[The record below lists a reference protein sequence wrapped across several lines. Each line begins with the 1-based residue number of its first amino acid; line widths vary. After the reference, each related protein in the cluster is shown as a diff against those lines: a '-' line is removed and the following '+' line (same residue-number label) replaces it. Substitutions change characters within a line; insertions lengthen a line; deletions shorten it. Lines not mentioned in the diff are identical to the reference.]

1 MLVGFALA
9 LALAFGVEDFSSFA
23 SLLAVPNEDLP
34 AVPNED
40 LPAVPNEDFF
50 ARPPELTPR
59 KVIRI

>member
-1 MLVGFALA
+1 LFFSVLVDFALA

-23 SLLAVPNEDLP
+23 SLLAAPNEDLP
-34 AVPNED
+34 V
-40 LPAVPNEDFF
+40 VPNEDFF